1 MEKTASENILE
12 LKNISKSFPG
22 VKALSDV
29 SFAIRRGEIHVIAGE
44 NGAGKS
50 TLMKILSG
58 SYQRDGGEIV
68 VDGISLE
75 NNSIRSA
82 EEHGIAIIYQELN
95 LMRNLT
101 VAENLFVGRH
111 PLKSGTVDWR
121 KMRSDAEALLKKLA
135 IPIADVNAR
144 VRTLSIAQQ
153 QMIEIAKAV
162 SRDVKLV
169 IMDEPTSSLTA
180 KETDMLFNIM
190 RDLKPAVWP

>member
-111 PLKSGTVDWR
+111 PLK
-121 KMRSDAEALLKKLA
+121 DAHRRGGAA
-135 IPIADVNAR
+135 
-144 VRTLSIAQQ
+144 
-153 QMIEIAKAV
+153 
-162 SRDVKLV
+162 
-169 IMDEPTSSLTA
+169 
-180 KETDMLFNIM
+180 
-190 RDLKPAVWP
+190 